1 MSAEKASKI
10 AVDHFGNGFNC
21 AESVLLGV
29 TEALGI
35 ESECVP
41 KIATPFG
48 GGMGR
53 YGEVC
58 GAITGAMMALGLKSG
73 RESADDTATRG
84 EVYAKVVRLMR
95 AFEIEYGSVGCRT
108 LTGCDLLTPEGQA
121 RFQSEKM
128 HAGLCTKL
136 VAFAAEEAYR
146 IITE

>member
-1 MSAEKASKI
+1 MSKKASEI
-10 AVDHFGNGFNC
+10 AVEHFGSGFNC
-21 AESVLLGV
+21 AESALLGL

-41 KIATPFG
+41 RIATPFG

-84 EVYAKVVRLMR
+84 AVYAKMVRLMR
-95 AFEIEYGSVGCRT
+95 AFEIEYGSVECRT
-108 LTGCDLLTPEGQA
+108 LTGCDLLTPEGQE
-121 RFQSEKM
+121 RMKKENL
-128 HAGLCTKL
+128 HADLCTKL

-146 IITE
+146 IIAE

>member
-1 MSAEKASKI
+1 MSAEKASRI
-10 AVDHFGNGFNC
+10 AVDHFSKGFNC
-21 AESVLLGV
+21 AESALLGLV
-29 TEALGI
+29 EALGI

-58 GAITGAMMALGLKSG
+58 GAITGALMALGLKSG

-84 EVYAKVVRLMR
+84 AVYAKTVRLMR
-95 AFEIEYGSVGCRT
+95 AFEIEYGSVDCRT
-108 LTGCDLLTPEGQA
+108 LTGCDLLTPEGQG
-121 RFQSEKM
+121 RMKNENL
-128 HAGLCTKL
+128 HAELCTKL